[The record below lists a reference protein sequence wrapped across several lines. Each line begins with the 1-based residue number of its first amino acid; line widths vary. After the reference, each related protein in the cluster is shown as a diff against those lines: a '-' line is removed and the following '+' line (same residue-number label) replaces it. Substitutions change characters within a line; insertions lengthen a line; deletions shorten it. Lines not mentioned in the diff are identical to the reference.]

1 MSALGGPEPPKRRS
15 LRLPAYDY
23 AQAGA
28 YFVTVCTH
36 DRRCL
41 FGDVVDGATRL
52 NDVGRV
58 VETCWEAIPDH
69 FPHAGLDAYIV
80 MPNHI
85 HGIVWITAAAMI
97 VGAKNLSPLP
107 DASRRQKS
115 PPPSASS
122 FQTPLRTLGSIVRGF
137 KTGVTKWVRE
147 NTGVHHVWQ
156 RNYYDHV
163 IRNEDDL
170 QRIRQY
176 IADNPARWAED
187 RENPLRALRERKS
200 DRGAGCAGEGA
211 TDFPS
216 GR

>member
-1 MSALGGPEPPKRRS
+1 MIARHGQHPRRS
-15 LRLPAYDY
+15 LRLRAYDY
-23 AQAGA
+23 AQVGA
-28 YFVTVCTH
+28 YFVTVCAY

-41 FGDVVDGATRL
+41 FGDIVDGAMRL
-52 NDVGRV
+52 NDVGWV

-85 HGIVWITAAAMI
+85 HGIVLITAAAKT

-107 DASRRQKS
+107 GASRSQKS
-115 PPPSASS
+115 PPPSS
-122 FQTPLRTLGSIVRGF
+122 FQTPTRTLGSIVRGF
-137 KTGVTKWVRE
+137 KTGVTKRVRK
-147 NTGVHHVWQ
+147 NMDVHHVWQ

-163 IRNEDDL
+163 IRNEADL

-187 RENPLRALRERKS
+187 RENPLRVSRERKN
-200 DRGAGCAGEGA
+200 DRGAGCAREEAKG
-211 TDFPS
+211 FPPE
-216 GR
+216 R

>member
-1 MSALGGPEPPKRRS
+1 MNTVGDPESPKRRS

-28 YFVTVCTH
+28 YFVTACAY

-41 FGDVVDGATRL
+41 FGDIVDGAMRL

-58 VETCWEAIPDH
+58 VETCWDAIPDH
-69 FPHAGLDAYIV
+69 FPHAGLDAYVV

-85 HGIVWITAAAMI
+85 HGIVWITAAALT

-107 DASRRQKS
+107 GGSRQQKS
-115 PPPSASS
+115 PSPSASS
-122 FQTPLRTLGSIVRGF
+122 FQTPSRTLGSIVRGF
-137 KTGVTKWVRE
+137 KTGVTKRVRK
-147 NTGVHHVWQ
+147 NMDVHHVWQ

-163 IRNEDDL
+163 IRNEADL

-176 IADNPARWAED
+176 VANNPARWAED

-200 DRGAGCAGEGA
+200 DRGAGYAREGA
-211 TDFPS
+211 KDFPPE
-216 GR
+216 R